1 MSIYKDLLT
10 QRGPEERGE
19 GLAPPTKG
27 GTSQAQ
33 NLHHMLDQHLNASNW
48 VLLTATH
55 SGAGTT
61 YLLCELA
68 QYFSQYLVHG
78 EQRVLLIDGNS
89 QSPDLHVRLQAE
101 NALGL
106 SDLLLTG
113 KVDQVLQRDVLPHV
127 DFISNGAGRLFFP
140 EHLFKSQ
147 DSVLLQFLSQYRYVL
162 VDAPPVFSHPDAL
175 LLARMFPSVVL
186 VTEYR
191 KSKKDVVE
199 EAKRRL
205 EGTGAHVI
213 GGIINKLQ
221 HNIPQWL
228 YNRI

>member
-10 QRGPEERGE
+10 QRCPEERSDGSPLE
-19 GLAPPTKG
+19 GKG
-27 GTSQAQ
+27 GTGQAQ

-48 VLLTATH
+48 VLFTATH

-61 YLLCELA
+61 YILCDLA
-68 QYFSQYLVHG
+68 QYFSQYLIHG
-78 EQRVLLIDGNS
+78 DQRLLLIDGNS
-89 QSPDLHVRLQAE
+89 QSPDLHSRLGAE

-113 KVDQVLQRDVLPHV
+113 KVDQILQRDVLPHV

-140 EHLFKSQ
+140 ENLFKGQ

-162 VDAPPVFSHPDAL
+162 VDSPPVFSHPDTL
-175 LLARMFPSVVL
+175 VLARMFNSVVL

-191 KSKKDVVE
+191 KTKKDVVE

-205 EGTGAHVI
+205 EGTGARVI
-213 GGIINKLQ
+213 GGVINKLR